1 MSARSLSK
9 PLEERA
15 AQQEGLLL
23 QALMDGLFDG
33 VVIIDQGNVI
43 QAANP
48 AVETIFGYKASK
60 LIGRDASVLVPL
72 DKISQGEQFDPS
84 NSAGA
89 AGGKEL
95 IGRRADGAPFPMA
108 VNLSE
113 TMLDG
118 ESAKVVVF
126 RDLTEREQAER
137 TIRELSLRD
146 PLTGLANRELFHRRL
161 EEVTRGTGRRGRLV
175 ALLLLNLDGLK
186 SINDS
191 FGHSVGD
198 SLLQNVAERL
208 EGVTRKGDTVA
219 RLGGDEFG
227 IIMVELERPD
237 AIRSLAERILESLS
251 QPLTLDGC
259 LVNTGAGIGISFYPH
274 DDTNPDE
281 LIRKADIALDE
292 AKAAGRNTYQ
302 LYEGVMNAQ
311 ARDAKVLESDLRLA
325 LIRQEFE
332 LHYQPKLCIDACE
345 VIGAEALIRWRHP
358 RRGMVSPA
366 DFIPIAES
374 SDLMVPLGEWVLQA
388 ACEQAKAW
396 QDGGFPPLQV
406 AVNISAR
413 QFQDSDFVA
422 SLEGILYDTGLEPR
436 WLELEITEGMVM
448 DDTEQT
454 IERFRR
460 IYDLGVEISID
471 DFGTGYSSLAY
482 LKRFPVHR
490 LKIDRSFVRDLTTE
504 PDDAAI
510 TEAVIKMGHSL
521 KLKVIA
527 EGVETEQQVAYLRS
541 KGCDEL
547 QGFLFSPPLAA
558 DDFLHW
564 LTNWRGYH
572 AG

>member
-1 MSARSLSK
+1 MSARPLSM
-9 PLEERA
+9 PLEERV
-15 AQQEGLLL
+15 AQPDDLLL
-23 QALMDGLFDG
+23 RTLMDSLFDG
-33 VVIIDQGNVI
+33 VVIIDQSNAI

-48 AVETIFGYKASK
+48 AVETIFGYSAAK

-72 DKISQGEQFDPS
+72 DQVCESEQFDPS
-84 NSAGA
+84 EAASA

-95 IGRRADGAPFPMA
+95 VGRRADGAPFPMA

-113 TMLDG
+113 TTLDG
-118 ESAKVVVF
+118 ERARVVVF
-126 RDLTEREQAER
+126 RDLTEREQAEKR
-137 TIRELSLRD
+137 IRELALRD

-161 EEVTRGTGRRGRLV
+161 EEIVRGTGRRGRLV
-175 ALLLLNLDGLK
+175 ALMLLNLDGLK
-186 SINDS
+186 SINDC

-198 SLLQNVAERL
+198 SLLRHVAERL
-208 EGVTRKGDTVA
+208 EGVTRKGDIVA

-227 IIMVELERPD
+227 VVMVDLQRPE
-237 AIRSLAERILESLS
+237 AIRSLAERILESLAE
-251 QPLTLDGC
+251 PLTLDGC
-259 LVNTGAGIGISFYPH
+259 LINTGAGIGISFFPH

-292 AKAAGRNTYQ
+292 AKSSGRNTYQ
-302 LYEGVMNAQ
+302 LYESVMNAQ

-325 LIRQEFE
+325 LVRQEFE

-345 VIGAEALIRWRHP
+345 VVGAEALIRWRHP
-358 RRGMVSPA
+358 RRGMVSPSE
-366 DFIPIAES
+366 FIPIAES

-388 ACEQAKAW
+388 ACEQAKTW
-396 QDGGFPPLQV
+396 QDGGIPPLPV

-413 QFQDSDFVA
+413 QFQDNDFVG
-422 SLEGILYDTGLEPR
+422 SLKGILYDTGLEPR
-436 WLELEITEGMVM
+436 WLELEITEGMMM

-454 IERFRR
+454 IERFHR
-460 IYDLGVEISID
+460 IHELGVEISID

-490 LKIDRSFVRDLTTE
+490 LKIDRSFVSDLTTDT
-504 PDDAAI
+504 DDAAI

-527 EGVETEQQVAYLRS
+527 EGVETEQQMAYLRS

-547 QGFLFSPPLAA
+547 QGFLFSPPLPAEE
-558 DDFLHW
+558 FLRW

-572 AG
+572 AA

>member
-1 MSARSLSK
+1 M
-9 PLEERA
+9 A
-15 AQQEGLLL
+15 AQTLSMPLDERTQPEDLLL
-23 QALMDGLFDG
+23 QALMNSLFDG
-33 VVIIDQGNVI
+33 VVIIDQGNAI

-48 AVETIFGYKASK
+48 AVETLFGYSASK
-60 LIGRDASVLVPL
+60 LIGRDAAVLVPL
-72 DKISQGEQFDPS
+72 DQLSDAEPFDG
-84 NSAGA
+84 SAPASA

-95 IGRRADGAPFPMA
+95 TGRRVDGAPFPMA
-108 VNLSE
+108 VKVSE
-113 TMLDG
+113 TTLHGDP
-118 ESAKVVVF
+118 ARVIVI
-126 RDLTEREQAER
+126 RDLTEREQAEK
-137 TIRELSLRD
+137 TIRELALRD

-161 EEVTRGTGRRGRLV
+161 EEAMRGTGRRGRLV
-175 ALLLLNLDGLK
+175 ALMLLNLDGLK
-186 SINDS
+186 SINDC

-198 SLLQNVAERL
+198 SLLKHVAERL
-208 EGVTRKGDTVA
+208 EGVTRKGDIVA

-227 IIMVELERPD
+227 IVMVDLQRAET
-237 AIRSLAERILESLS
+237 IRGLAERILESLA

-259 LVNTGAGIGISFYPH
+259 LVNTGAGIGISFFPH

-292 AKAAGRNTYQ
+292 AKSSGRNTYQ
-302 LYEGVMNAQ
+302 LYENVMNAQ

-325 LIRQEFE
+325 LVRQEFE

-345 VIGAEALIRWRHP
+345 VVGAEALIRWRHP
-358 RRGMVSPA
+358 RRGMISPA
-366 DFIPIAES
+366 EFIPIAES

-388 ACEQAKAW
+388 ACEQARAW
-396 QDGGFPPLQV
+396 QDSGYPPLPV

-413 QFQDSDFVA
+413 QFQDNDFVA
-422 SLEGILYDTGLEPR
+422 SLQGILYDTGLEPR
-436 WLELEITEGMVM
+436 WLELEITEGMMM

-454 IERFRR
+454 IQRFHR
-460 IYDLGVEISID
+460 IHDLGVEISID

-527 EGVETEQQVAYLRS
+527 EGVETEQQMAYLRS

-547 QGFLFSPPLAA
+547 QGFLFSPPLQAE
-558 DDFLHW
+558 DFIRW

-572 AG
+572 AA